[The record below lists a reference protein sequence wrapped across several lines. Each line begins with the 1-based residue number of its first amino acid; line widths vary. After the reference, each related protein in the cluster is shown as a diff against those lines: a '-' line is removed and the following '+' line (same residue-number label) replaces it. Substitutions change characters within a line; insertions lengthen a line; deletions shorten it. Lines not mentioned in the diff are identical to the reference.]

1 MGDALARWNQLSA
14 EEAEN
19 EIVACCGSRAWARRM
34 ANRRPIADEA
44 WLLRASDE
52 VWRTLGEQDWMEAF
66 QSHPRIG
73 ASRPVEGVDPRS
85 AAWSSDEQRNVH
97 EEADAL
103 KAALEEGNQEYEKR
117 FGRIFLV
124 CATNKTG
131 SEILEILRHRLDN
144 DRATEMQ
151 EAAEQQRQITRLRLK
166 RWLSE

>member
-1 MGDALARWNQLSA
+1 MGDALARWNRLSA

-19 EIVACCGSRAWARRM
+19 EIVTCCGSRAWARGM
-34 ANRRPIADEA
+34 ANRRPIDDEA
-44 WLLRASDE
+44 LLLRTSDE
-52 VWRTLGEQDWMEAF
+52 VWRSLSEQDWMEAF

-73 ASRPVEGVDPRS
+73 RSRPTQGVDSRS
-85 AAWSSDEQRNVH
+85 AAWSTEEQKKVH
-97 EEADAL
+97 EETDAV
-103 KAALEEGNQEYEKR
+103 KTALEEGNQEYERR

-124 CATNKTG
+124 SATGKTG

-151 EAAEQQRQITRLRLK
+151 EAAEQQRQITRVRLK

>member
-1 MGDALARWNQLSA
+1 MGDALARWNRLSA

-44 WLLRASDE
+44 LLLRTSDD
-52 VWRTLGEQDWMEAF
+52 VWRSLSEQDWMEAF

-73 ASRPVEGVDPRS
+73 ASRPVQGVDRRS
-85 AAWSSDEQRNVH
+85 SAWSTDEQRSVH
-97 EEADAL
+97 EESAAL
-103 KAALEEGNQEYEKR
+103 KVALEQGNQEYERR

-124 CATNKTG
+124 CATGKTG

-144 DRATEMQ
+144 DRATEMR
-151 EAAEQQRQITRLRLK
+151 EAAEQQRQITRLRLR